1 MPYTLVRWRFF
12 DPSTLESHEFMYNPN
27 EGGTP
32 SLQKHFEYSKTAAA
46 AGRTLVFEGRDEPQ
60 KITFN
65 GIVLEQTEYDAMIYW
80 FNKRNQIYVIDDL
93 GRQFS
98 IVIEQLTLNR
108 KRSALHQWRHDYTV
122 NATIVDW
129 PT

>member
-1 MPYTLVRWRFF
+1 MPYVLVRWRFF
-12 DPSTLESHEFMYNPN
+12 DPSTLESYEFAINPH

-32 SLQKHFEYSKTAAA
+32 TLQKHFEYSKTCAVN
-46 AGRTLVFEGRDEPQ
+46 GKTLIFEGRDEPQ

-65 GIVLEQTEYDAMIYW
+65 GLVLEPEEYDAMIHW
-80 FNKRNQIYVIDDL
+80 FNKRNQIYITDDL

-98 IVIEQLTLNR
+98 IVIETLNLTR

-122 NATIVDW
+122 NATLVDW